1 MIYVSL
7 IRGINVGGNRK
18 IAMERLRAV
27 HAAAGLENPRTL
39 LQSGNVVFIA
49 GKEKRVAL
57 EARIAAA
64 LADEMG
70 VAVEVLVRAAD
81 EVRAVLAANT
91 LKAEAK
97 ADPSHLLVMFLKDR
111 VDKAKA
117 AKATALTAGPEL
129 VRPGKEEL
137 YLYYPPP
144 AGIGKSKL
152 TGAVIEKALGT
163 IGTARNWT
171 TLTRISA
178 LADALEAET
187 GRAT

>member
-1 MIYVSL
+1 MIHVSL
-7 IRGINVGGNRK
+7 IRGINVGGNRR

-27 HAAAGLENPRTL
+27 HIAAGYDDPRTL
-39 LQSGNVVFIA
+39 LQSGNVVFVA
-49 GKEKRVAL
+49 GKEKRAAI
-57 EARIAAA
+57 EARIAEA

-70 VAVEVLVRAAD
+70 VAVAVLVRTAA
-81 EVRAVLAANT
+81 ELHAVLAANP

-111 VDKAKA
+111 LDKAQATKA
-117 AKATALTAGPEL
+117 AGLCTGSEL
-129 VRPGKEEL
+129 IRPGNEEL

-144 AGIGKSKL
+144 AGVGKSKL

-171 TLTRISA
+171 TLTKISA
-178 LADALEAET
+178 LAEALEAET
-187 GRAT
+187 GGST

>member
-1 MIYVSL
+1 MIWVSL

-27 HAAAGLENPRTL
+27 HLAAGVKEPRTL
-39 LQSGNVVFIA
+39 LQSGNVVFVA
-49 GKEKRVAL
+49 GKERRDAL
-57 EARIAAA
+57 ETKIAKA
-64 LADEMG
+64 LNDEMG
-70 VAVEVLVRAAD
+70 VAVEVLVRSAEEIAT
-81 EVRAVLAANT
+81 VLAANP

-111 VDKAKA
+111 LDKARA
-117 AKATALTAGPEL
+117 AKATTLATGPEL

-137 YLYYPPP
+137 YLYYPSP

-152 TGAVIEKALGT
+152 TGGVVEKALGT
-163 IGTARNWT
+163 VGTARNWT
-171 TLTRISA
+171 TLTKISA
-178 LADALEAET
+178 LAEALEAET